1 MRMLLG
7 CVSLLVVLAIVGLL
21 AKTQLKQVSSTAAA
35 VAASSGAASA
45 ADIDPTVAATPATD
59 LPRHVQDDLV
69 RSMQLPPT
77 RGDDSR

>member
-21 AKTQLKQVSSTAAA
+21 AKTQLKQVSATSSPMA
-35 VAASSGAASA
+35 VSPRAASA
-45 ADIDPTVAATPATD
+45 ALVDPALAATPTRD
-59 LPRHVQDDLV
+59 LPRKVQDDLV
-69 RSMQLPPT
+69 RAMQAPPA

>member
-21 AKTQLKQVSSTAAA
+21 AKTQLKQVSATAAA

-45 ADIDPTVAATPATD
+45 ADIDPTVVATPTPD
-59 LPRHVQDDLV
+59 LPRNEQDDLV
-69 RSMQLPPT
+69 RAMQSPPA

>member
-21 AKTQLKQVSSTAAA
+21 AKTQLKQVSGHGTSVVVLPA
-35 VAASSGAASA
+35 AASS
-45 ADIDPTVAATPATD
+45 ADIDPALAATPARD
-59 LPRHVQDDLV
+59 LPRRVQDDLV
-69 RSMQLPPT
+69 RAMQSAPA

>member
-21 AKTQLKQVSSTAAA
+21 AKTQLKQVSATGAA
-35 VAASSGAASA
+35 VAISPAAASA
-45 ADIDPTVAATPATD
+45 AGVDPVLAATPTGD
-59 LPRHVQDDLV
+59 LPRKVQDALV
-69 RSMQLPPT
+69 RAMQAPPA

>member
-21 AKTQLKQVSSTAAA
+21 AKTQLKQGSGHGAVVAVSPD
-35 VAASSGAASA
+35 AASA
-45 ADIDPTVAATPATD
+45 AGIDPALAATPTRD
-59 LPRHVQDDLV
+59 LPRKVQDDLV
-69 RSMQLPPT
+69 RALQAPPA

>member
-21 AKTQLKQVSSTAAA
+21 AKTQLKQVGASGAA
-35 VAASSGAASA
+35 VTISPAAASA
-45 ADIDPTVAATPATD
+45 AGIDPSLAATPARD
-59 LPRHVQDDLV
+59 LPRKLQDDLV
-69 RSMQLPPT
+69 RAMQAPPA